1 MPQLSRKACEVSGA
15 AKMHP
20 SRCTGRITEVS
31 ESVTPLARAAQ
42 GIGKKKS
49 PGVPGLVTNFDF
61 DQVARRATRFS
72 NYFASFA
79 I

>member
-1 MPQLSRKACEVSGA
+1 
-15 AKMHP
+15 
-20 SRCTGRITEVS
+20 VS

-49 PGVPGLVTNFDF
+49 PAGGTRPGLMTNFDF
-61 DQVARRATRFS
+61 DQVARRATRLS